1 VTTLS
6 PGFRS
11 SQLPK
16 FHNISQLLEEQ
27 LGEREEEGISRP
39 PVILVMC

>member
-1 VTTLS
+1 MLS